1 MRQPMILDNKTN
13 GKVVDVLKK
22 YLHSGSRLSVI
33 SAYFSIYAFAELKEE
48 LSAVNSFRLIL
59 TNPAFAEKPKESKEF
74 YIEHAGQTARKE
86 PDFTG
91 SEYEIRLRNEMK
103 QAAVAKE
110 CASWLRKKGEVKVFR
125 HENLAQPRSISLECG
140 EDSLNING
148 TVDFTPDGLGIVSS
162 DRADSNVCMFGQ
174 EATQAFVRQFDLF
187 WNNGDVATDIKDKLL
202 ERLEVLYKENP
213 PEFMYF
219 VTLYNVFYQYLGE
232 LSEDNI
238 LKSKTGIKD
247 TLIWKKLYTFQKD
260 GVIGAIDKIEK
271 YNGCIIADSVGLG
284 KTFEALAIIKY
295 YQLRNDRVLV
305 ICPKRLRDNWTI
317 YTMNDTR
324 NLFAGDRFN
333 YDVLNHTDLNRYTGT
348 SGEINLAT
356 LNWSGYDLVV
366 IDESH
371 NFRNNNPVKGKVT
384 RYERL
389 MNDIIKAGV
398 PTKVLML
405 SATPVNSRMTD
416 IKNQIAFITEGNNT
430 ALAKVGLP
438 NIDLIL
444 RKAQKSYNS
453 WLKNPDD
460 TRTTS
465 TFVDMMDIDYFK
477 LLDTLTI
484 ARSRKHIQKYYNMA
498 EIGKFPE
505 RNKPVNC
512 YPSIDTKDE
521 FPLISEINRCI
532 KHLTLGLYAPLSYV
546 LPEKR
551 AVYDS
556 QYDMELHDGTS
567 IFKQADREQS
577 LIGLIRVDLLKRME
591 SSIYSFALTV
601 ERIVAA
607 TEKQIASIDTH
618 EHDYDP
624 DLNIAEI
631 DPDDTDLGDLLLGKK
646 IKVLL
651 QDLDLIRFR
660 QDLERDL
667 EQLETMLSAA
677 RKVTPERDCKM
688 LELKNRIK
696 QKIEHPYNSGNRKI
710 LVFTAF
716 ADTANYLY
724 DNLSRPL
731 LEHGLYSAVVSGSS
745 CNRSTLRVSKEEA
758 KTIRIS
764 DLNTVLTLFSP
775 VSKEGHKIFPDMKQ
789 EIDVIF
795 ATDCI
800 SEGQNLQ
807 DCDYLVNYD
816 IHWNPVRIIQR
827 FGRIDRIGSRN
838 DCVQLVNFW
847 PMKDLDEYINL
858 CQRVQGRMVLL
869 DVSATGEENIISE
882 DDQKEM
888 QDLAYRRRQ
897 LEELRDEVVDLEDVN
912 GGISITDL
920 TFNDFKTDL
929 MGYLKDHREELARAP
944 SGMYAVASIDD
955 TDNGTVEPGVIFT
968 LRQVR
973 GVVQTREQNPLYP
986 YYLLYV
992 TQNGDVQLT
1001 YLHARQILA
1010 MYKKVCAGQNRVLP
1024 ELVAQ
1029 FDRETGN
1036 GHHMKAYSA
1045 LLEKA
1050 ISILKEKKQETGIKS
1065 LFSKGGTQLQKS
1077 GYAGSED
1084 FELVSFLVL
1093 RRNTC
1098 E

>member
-1 MRQPMILDNKTN
+1 MQQPLILDNKTN
-13 GKVVDVLKK
+13 GKVVDVLKN

-33 SAYFSIYAFAELKEE
+33 SAYFSIYTFAELKKE
-48 LSAVNSFRLIL
+48 LSAVDSFRLIL
-59 TNPAFAEKPKESKEF
+59 TNPVFVEKSKES
-74 YIEHAGQTARKE
+74 AVRKE

-110 CASWLRKKGEVKVFR
+110 CASWFRKKGEVKAFR

-148 TVDFTPDGLGIVSS
+148 TVDFTPDGLGIVPS
-162 DRADSNVCMFGQ
+162 DRTDSNVCMFGQ
-174 EATQAFVRQFDLF
+174 EATRAFVRQFDFF
-187 WNNGDVATDIKDKLL
+187 WNNGDVAADIKDKLL
-202 ERLEVLYKENP
+202 ERLEVLYKENS
-213 PEFMYF
+213 PEFIYF
-219 VTLYNVFYQYLGE
+219 VTLYNVFYQYLDE
-232 LSEDNI
+232 LSEDAVI
-238 LKSKTGIKD
+238 KSKTGIRD
-247 TLIWKKLYTFQKD
+247 TLIWKKLYKFQKD

-305 ICPKRLRDNWTI
+305 ICPKRLRDNWII

-324 NLFAGDRFN
+324 NIFAGDRFN

-348 SGEINLAT
+348 SGGINLAT

-371 NFRNNNPVKGKVT
+371 NFRNNNPVRGKVT

-389 MNDIIKAGV
+389 MDDIIKAGV

-416 IKNQIAFITEGNNT
+416 IKNQIAFITEGNST

-438 NIDLIL
+438 NIDVVLQ
-444 RKAQKSYNS
+444 KAQKSYNS
-453 WLKNPDD
+453 WLKNSDEM
-460 TRTTS
+460 RTTD
-465 TFVDMMDIDYFK
+465 TFVEMMDVDYFK

-498 EIGKFPE
+498 EIGAFPK

-512 YPSIDTKDE
+512 YPPIDTEDE
-521 FPLISEINRCI
+521 FPPISEINKCI

-556 QYDMELHDGTS
+556 RYDMALHDGTS

-591 SSIYSFALTV
+591 SSIYSFLLTV
-601 ERIVAA
+601 ERITAA
-607 TEKQIASIDTH
+607 VKRQIASIDAH
-618 EHDYDP
+618 EGEYNP
-624 DLNIAEI
+624 DLNIAEV

-646 IKVLL
+646 IKILL

-667 EQLETMLSAA
+667 EQLETILAAA
-677 RKVTPERDCKM
+677 RRVTPERDCKM
-688 LELKNRIK
+688 HELKSRME
-696 QKIEHPYNSGNRKI
+696 QKIEHPYNGGNRKI
-710 LVFTAF
+710 IVFTAF

-724 DNLSRPL
+724 DNLSLPL
-731 LEHGLYSAVVSGSS
+731 LERGVYSAVVSGSAG
-745 CNRSTLRVSKEEA
+745 NRSTLPVSREDA
-758 KTIRIS
+758 KIIRIS

-775 VSKEGHKIFPDMKQ
+775 VSKECHKVFPDMKY

-807 DCDYLVNYD
+807 DCDCLVNYD

-838 DCVQLVNFW
+838 SCVQLVNFW

-858 CQRVQGRMVLL
+858 CRRVQGRMVLL

-882 DDQKEM
+882 NDRKEM

-929 MGYLKDHREELARAP
+929 MGYLKDHREELAKAP
-944 SGMYAVASIDD
+944 DGMYAAALIDD
-955 TDNGTVEPGVIFT
+955 SIKDTVEPGVIFT

-973 GVVQTREQNPLYP
+973 GAVQTREQNPLYP
-986 YYLLYV
+986 YYLMYV
-992 TQNGDVQLT
+992 TQSGNVKLT
-1001 YLHARQILA
+1001 YLHARQILD
-1010 MYKKVCAGQNRVLP
+1010 MYKKVCAGQNAVLKD
-1024 ELVAQ
+1024 LVAQ
-1029 FDRETGN
+1029 FDRETCN
-1036 GHHMKAYSA
+1036 GHDMKAYSA
-1045 LLEKA
+1045 LLEKT
-1050 ISILKEKKQETGIKS
+1050 ISILEEKKQETGIKS
-1065 LFSKGGTQLQKS
+1065 LFSKGGTQLQKN

-1093 RRNTC
+1093 RREC
-1098 E
+1098 A

>member
-1 MRQPMILDNKTN
+1 LQFPRILDNKTN
-13 GKVVDVLKK
+13 GKVVDVLRSH
-22 YLHSGSRLSVI
+22 LHSGTRLSVI
-33 SAYFSIYAFAELKEE
+33 SAYFSIYAFAELKKE
-48 LSAVNSFRLIL
+48 LSAVDCFRLIL
-59 TNPAFAEKPKESKEF
+59 TQPGFAEKPKESKEF
-74 YIEHAGQTARKE
+74 YIEHNEKCFYPE
-86 PDFTG
+86 PDFIG

-110 CASWLRKKGEVKVFR
+110 CAAWFRKKGEVKAFR
-125 HENLAQPRSISLECG
+125 KENLAQPRDISVECG
-140 EDSLNING
+140 EESLNING
-148 TVDFTPDGLGIVSS
+148 TVDFTPDGLGIIPS
-162 DRADSNVCMFGQ
+162 DRADCNMCVFGT
-174 EATQAFVRQFDLF
+174 EATQAFVRQFDTY
-187 WNNGDVATDIKDKLL
+187 WNNDNAVADIKDKLL
-202 ERLEVLYKENP
+202 EKLEVLYKENT
-213 PEFMYF
+213 PEFIYF
-219 VTLYNVFYQYLGE
+219 VTLYNVFYQYLDE
-232 LSEDNI
+232 LTEDNI
-238 LKSKTGIKD
+238 IKSKTGIKD

-389 MNDIIKAGV
+389 MNDIIRAGV

-438 NIDLIL
+438 NIDAVL
-444 RKAQKSYNS
+444 RKAQKSYNN
-453 WLKNPDD
+453 WLKNPDEI
-460 TRTTS
+460 RTTD
-465 TFVDMMDIDYFK
+465 TFVEMMDVDYFK

-484 ARSRKHIQKYYNMA
+484 ARSRKHIQKYYNML
-498 EIGKFPE
+498 EIGKFPQ

-512 YPSIDTKDE
+512 YPPIDTEDE
-521 FPLISEINRCI
+521 FPPISEINKCI

-551 AVYDS
+551 SLYDS
-556 QYDMELHDGTS
+556 QYDMALHDGTS

-591 SSIYSFALTV
+591 SSIYSFSLTV
-601 ERIVAA
+601 ERITAA
-607 TEKQIASIDTH
+607 IKHQIASIDAH
-618 EHDYDP
+618 EGDYNP
-624 DLNIAEI
+624 DLNIAEV

-651 QDLDLIRFR
+651 QDLDLVRFR

-688 LELKNRIK
+688 LELRKCIRK
-696 QKIEHPYNSGNRKI
+696 KIDHPYNKGNRKVI
-710 LVFTAF
+710 IFTAF

-745 CNRSTLRVSKEEA
+745 GNRSTIPVSKEEVR
-758 KTIRIS
+758 TIRIS

-775 VSKEGHKIFPDMKQ
+775 VSKEGHTVFPDMKR

-807 DCDYLVNYD
+807 DCDCLVNYD

-858 CQRVQGRMVLL
+858 CRRVQGRMVLL

-888 QDLAYRRRQ
+888 QDLVYRRQQ
-897 LEELRDEVVDLEDVN
+897 LEELRNEVVDLEDVN

-929 MGYLKDHREELARAP
+929 MGYLKEHREELAGAP
-944 SGMYAVASIDD
+944 SGMYAVAYIDD
-955 TDNGTVEPGVIFT
+955 SIKDTVEPGVIFT

-973 GVVQTREQNPLYP
+973 GAVQTREQNPLYP
-986 YYLLYV
+986 YYLMYV
-992 TQNGDVQLT
+992 TQSGNVKLT
-1001 YLHARQILA
+1001 YFHARQILDI
-1010 MYKKVCAGQNRVLP
+1010 YKKVCAGQNAVLKD
-1024 ELVAQ
+1024 LVAQ
-1029 FDRETGN
+1029 FDRETDN
-1036 GHHMKAYSA
+1036 GRSMKSYSA
-1045 LLEKA
+1045 LLETA
-1050 ISILKEKKQETGIKS
+1050 VSILEQKKQETGIKS
-1065 LFSKGGTQLQKS
+1065 LFSKGGTRLQKS

-1093 RRNTC
+1093 RREC
-1098 E
+1098 A